1 MTYFVYILRTSSNTL
16 YTGQTNNLK
25 RRLVEHK
32 KKLSKSARYLRQ
44 FDDFELVYWEKY
56 LSRKEAM
63 RREVEI
69 KKWPK
74 SKKERLVKEG
84 VNKEQTQKNYR
95 ITPKRLDSN

>member
-1 MTYFVYILRTSSNTL
+1 MIYFVYILRTSQNTL

-44 FDDFELVYWEKY
+44 FDDFKLVYSETY
-56 LSRKEAM
+56 STRKEAIQ
-63 RREVEI
+63 REVEI

-74 SKKERLVKEG
+74 SKKEILVKEG
-84 VNKEQTQKNYR
+84 IR
-95 ITPKRLDSN
+95 